1 MTTREATTETSATGS
16 SIRVG
21 FRTGSVAA
29 SRLRFIRQVG
39 ATDVFIDGD
48 VIPTTKQPDEAEAR
62 IEVVKQPL
70 RNLWAA
76 DIPILGYQWNPRGL
90 VPMRTRTDRPVRGL
104 ITAIER

>member
-62 IEVVKQPL
+62 IEVVKQLL
-70 RNLWAA
+70 RNLGAA
-76 DIPILGYQWNPRGL
+76 NIPILGYPPERDSVTCHDTRLVSSARCIPGL
-90 VPMRTRTDRPVRGL
+90 
-104 ITAIER
+104 